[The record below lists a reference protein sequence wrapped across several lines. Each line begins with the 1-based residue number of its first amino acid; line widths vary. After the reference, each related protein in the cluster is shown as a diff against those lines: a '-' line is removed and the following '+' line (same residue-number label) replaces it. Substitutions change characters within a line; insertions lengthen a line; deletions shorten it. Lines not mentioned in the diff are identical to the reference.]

1 MVSEIDV
8 FEYTTLNIVDK
19 EEILRL
25 RTVDL
30 AFYKFSYWI
39 KGKNNKVLVFY
50 SFPVISMILYIA
62 CNAIQDFW
70 PESM

>member
-8 FEYTTLNIVDK
+8 FEYAKLNIVHK

-30 AFYKFSYWI
+30 AFWKFSYRI
-39 KGKNNKVLVFY
+39 KGKNNKVPGFLFLSCHFY
-50 SFPVISMILYIA
+50 DSVYCL
-62 CNAIQDFW
+62 
-70 PESM
+70 

>member
-30 AFYKFSYWI
+30 AF
-39 KGKNNKVLVFY
+39 
-50 SFPVISMILYIA
+50 
-62 CNAIQDFW
+62 
-70 PESM
+70 